1 MHHLIAFIDNF
12 FVGETNHF
20 YTVLIDYLFPKLLV
34 ILLSFMNAAVDFD
47 HQTYLVAVKVCN
59 ETMNDLLPLKVQSAD
74 LIFTNH
80 IPETFFCQSHLLAEI
95 FGK

>member
-1 MHHLIAFIDNF
+1 
-12 FVGETNHF
+12 
-20 YTVLIDYLFPKLLV
+20 
-34 ILLSFMNAAVDFD
+34 
-47 HQTYLVAVKVCN
+47 
-59 ETMNDLLPLKVQSAD
+59 MNDLLPLKVQSAD